1 MGSSTQEYS
10 IFTDTM
16 ANMTF
21 PEIVQAA
28 ADNAI
33 VLWGM
38 GVIEEH
44 GPHLPLATDVYL
56 PSVTLRKVR
65 VSLKEK
71 NIPSVIM
78 PPFYWG
84 VNHITGLFPGSF
96 EVRPEIM
103 VELLVDII
111 KSLKKD
117 GFRRLFCISGH
128 GDTPHNLAIIKGLER
143 GELEAN
149 VETVFVGATSFFKR
163 IGANLDDRHILA
175 TATEFNHAPK
185 YFDIH
190 AGESET
196 SAMLGFY
203 PDLVRTEILPDL
215 EPTNFVIDDM
225 VEWRKGREHTL
236 RKTPEGY
243 IGDPGSASADYGIKI
258 VTETAELI
266 ANAIASR
273 VRQGS
278 HERRVL
284 D

>member
-1 MGSSTQEYS
+1 MDSSTAREYS

-28 ADNAI
+28 ADDAI

-65 VSLKEK
+65 ALLKEK

-111 KSLKKD
+111 KSLRKD

-143 GELEAN
+143 GEAEAN

-163 IGANLDDRHILA
+163 IGADLDDRHILA

-203 PDLVRTEILPDL
+203 PDLVRSNVLPDL
-215 EPTNFVIDDM
+215 KPTNFVIDDM
-225 VEWRKGREHTL
+225 VEWRKGREHTV

-243 IGDPGSASADYGIKI
+243 IGDPASASAEYGIKI

-266 ANAIASR
+266 ANAIAARIDQDSR
-273 VRQGS
+273 QRQ
-278 HERRVL
+278 